1 MVSLARGAAS
11 PLKMLFFTRRRA
23 NQLTM
28 ARKFTGRE
36 AASARNFWAAA
47 LLQFILGRVN
57 NKRNKKGVRGD
68 ERPLAKMSRTLL
80 MVVVVIVIR
89 AFAVHSI
96 HVTFH
101 VFYHGIELGFLFV
114 GQHFAHFRMDRVM
127 HAHHFGM
134 LIFF

>member
-11 PLKMLFFTRRRA
+11 YFKMLFFTLRRA

-47 LLQFILGRVN
+47 LFEFILGRVN

-68 ERPLAKMSRTLL
+68 ERPLAKMFKTLL
-80 MVVVVIVIR
+80 MVVIVIG

-114 GQHFAHFRMDRVM
+114 GQHFAHFRVDRVM